1 MLRKLWEK
9 CVNYETVSYIIC
21 GFLTTAVDFAVYA
34 LLRQIEIGVGLS
46 QAMSWLAA
54 VLFAYV
60 VNKLIVFKN
69 YDLRPSYLMKEAGA
83 FLMTRGISGVAV
95 WLLMVVMVALGEGR
109 GFLYEM
115 FCKMVSSAVNLVAN
129 YIFSKLWIF
138 KKGQRARGNSSETRR
153 DRSGRTGTGCG
164 IGADPGV
171 GGDFRKG

>member
-1 MLRKLWEK
+1 MLRKLWGK

-60 VNKLIVFKN
+60 VNKLIVFRN
-69 YDLRPSYLMKEAGA
+69 YNLRPSYLVKEVGA
-83 FLMTRGISGVAV
+83 FVAARAFSGAV
-95 WLLMVVMVALGEGR
+95 TWVLMVVMV
-109 GFLYEM
+109 YEL
-115 FCKMVSSAVNLVAN
+115 FCKFTSSVINMVLN

-138 KKGQRARGNSSETRR
+138 KNKPE
-153 DRSGRTGTGCG
+153 
-164 IGADPGV
+164 
-171 GGDFRKG
+171 

>member
-69 YDLRPSYLMKEAGA
+69 FNFRPSYLIKEAGA
-83 FLMTRGISGVAV
+83 FFAARGISGIGV
-95 WLLMVVMVALGEGR
+95 WLLMIVMVALGEGR

-115 FCKMVSSAVNLVAN
+115 FCKVVSSAVNLVAN
-129 YIFSKLWIF
+129 YVFSKLWVF
-138 KKGQRARGNSSETRR
+138 KKRSENKR
-153 DRSGRTGTGCG
+153 
-164 IGADPGV
+164 
-171 GGDFRKG
+171 

>member
-1 MLRKLWEK
+1 MLRKIWEK
-9 CVNYETVSYIIC
+9 CVNYETVSYLIC
-21 GFLTTAVDFAVYA
+21 GVLTTAVDFAVYTV
-34 LLRQIEIGVGLS
+34 LRNVDVGVGVS
-46 QAMSWLAA
+46 QALSWLAA

-138 KKGQRARGNSSETRR
+138 KKRSE
-153 DRSGRTGTGCG
+153 S
-164 IGADPGV
+164 
-171 GGDFRKG
+171 KGKQQ

>member
-60 VNKLIVFKN
+60 VNKLIVFRN
-69 YDLRPSYLMKEAGA
+69 YNLRPSYLVKE
-83 FLMTRGISGVAV
+83 
-95 WLLMVVMVALGEGR
+95 
-109 GFLYEM
+109 
-115 FCKMVSSAVNLVAN
+115 
-129 YIFSKLWIF
+129 
-138 KKGQRARGNSSETRR
+138 
-153 DRSGRTGTGCG
+153 
-164 IGADPGV
+164 V
-171 GGDFRKG
+171 GGICGCTGVLRSRYLGAHGGHGEIRRRQGNAV